1 MRTSYLLIFLLC
13 ATAATRA
20 QTPSALA
27 PGQGQALVEAQP
39 PAQADAPPAGVIAP
53 EDAAFNTAYA
63 TRQIP
68 RVTGKLLN
76 ITAEELKNLTI
87 TYTLVT
93 PFSQFQIE
101 RIAVA
106 GPDGSFSLQLDYA
119 FPYQQI
125 WLSVGDHFYA
135 GLCANKDLY
144 LELDMKKITA
154 AKEVSFNGD
163 GVSYL
168 GTDGPLNVYL
178 NNYVLY
184 KREDQLRLSGNRNAL
199 SVSRSPADSVVQAYN
214 TLFDSVKQIED
225 SYIAANPS
233 PYGWILENERLS
245 DYFGDMCVKHWGKT
259 MAPALWQQVRQHK
272 SYLVTNSGALFYKYL
287 TVYVGHMPDGSV
299 PAAKPLQP
307 VDPTIALT
315 RSLDRSI
322 HRIDSLFP
330 PAKADFLK
338 FRLGESTDIGEQKI
352 ALDHTLNSMH
362 TDWCIAVTKKEW
374 ERTTAK
380 LNEIN
385 KTLAGSSGGNRASWD
400 TAGGNTA
407 GGDTASTGLGSSLI
421 FGKPLLDLPFGASLY
436 NAGRIKAL
444 DFIAKLKQNFPGK
457 AIIIDRWAT
466 WCAPCLGEMP
476 HAKALQ
482 DSSKNLP
489 VVFVYLCTINGSSES
504 KWKSKVVELQ
514 QPGIHFL
521 IDKALDADL
530 SNYFSFSGYPGH
542 ALIDKDGNYKP
553 GAIQWMS
560 QIENKEAL
568 AALIGN

>member
-1 MRTSYLLIFLLC
+1 MRIPYLLIFLLC
-13 ATAATRA
+13 AAAATK
-20 QTPSALA
+20 
-27 PGQGQALVEAQP
+27 AQP
-39 PAQADAPPAGVIAP
+39 PAGAIAP
-53 EDAAFNTAYA
+53 EDAAFNKAYA
-63 TRQIP
+63 TRHIP
-68 RVTGKLLN
+68 TVTGKLLN
-76 ITAEELKNLTI
+76 ITPEELKKLSLS
-87 TYTLVT
+87 YTLVT
-93 PFSQFQIE
+93 PFSQFQVT
-101 RIAVA
+101 RVAVA
-106 GPDGSFSLQLDYA
+106 RPDGSFSLQLDYP

-125 WLSVGDHFYA
+125 WFSVGEVFYA
-135 GLCANKDLY
+135 GLCANTDLY
-144 LELDMKKITA
+144 LELDMNKITA
-154 AKEVSFNGD
+154 ANEVFCNGD
-163 GVSYL
+163 GVTYG

-184 KREDQLRLSGNRNAL
+184 KRPDQLRLSGNIMTL
-199 SVSRSPADSVVQAYN
+199 SSSRARTDSVIQAYN

-245 DYFGDMCVKHWGKT
+245 DYYGDLCVRHWGKT
-259 MAPALWQQVRQHK
+259 MAPDLWQQVRQHK
-272 SYLVTNSGALFYKYL
+272 SYLVTNSGALFYRYL
-287 TVYVGHMPDGSV
+287 TTYISFMSPVQKLAL
-299 PAAKPLQP
+299 PAL
-307 VDPTIALT
+307 
-315 RSLDRSI
+315 LDRNI
-322 HRIDSLFP
+322 QRIDSLFP

-338 FRLGESTDIGEQKI
+338 LRLGESTDIGEQKI
-352 ALDHTLNSMH
+352 ALDHALSSMH

-374 ERTTAK
+374 ERTAAK
-380 LNEIN
+380 LDEIN
-385 KTLAGSSGGNRASWD
+385 KTLARAGSD
-400 TAGGNTA
+400 TAA
-407 GGDTASTGLGSSLI
+407 TASGNSTASGTSLA

-436 NAGRIKAL
+436 KAENIKGI

-482 DSSKNLP
+482 DSSKDLP
-489 VVFVYLCTINGSSES
+489 VVFVYLCTINNSSES
-504 KWKSKVVELQ
+504 KWESKVAELQ

-542 ALIDKDGNYKP
+542 ALIDKGGNYKP

-568 AALIGN
+568 ATLIGK

>member
-1 MRTSYLLIFLLC
+1 
-13 ATAATRA
+13 
-20 QTPSALA
+20 
-27 PGQGQALVEAQP
+27 
-39 PAQADAPPAGVIAP
+39 
-53 EDAAFNTAYA
+53 
-63 TRQIP
+63 
-68 RVTGKLLN
+68 
-76 ITAEELKNLTI
+76 
-87 TYTLVT
+87 
-93 PFSQFQIE
+93 
-101 RIAVA
+101 
-106 GPDGSFSLQLDYA
+106 
-119 FPYQQI
+119 
-125 WLSVGDHFYA
+125 
-135 GLCANKDLY
+135 
-144 LELDMKKITA
+144 
-154 AKEVSFNGD
+154 
-163 GVSYL
+163 
-168 GTDGPLNVYL
+168 
-178 NNYVLY
+178 
-184 KREDQLRLSGNRNAL
+184 
-199 SVSRSPADSVVQAYN
+199 
-214 TLFDSVKQIED
+214 
-225 SYIAANPS
+225 
-233 PYGWILENERLS
+233 
-245 DYFGDMCVKHWGKT
+245 
-259 MAPALWQQVRQHK
+259 
-272 SYLVTNSGALFYKYL
+272 
-287 TVYVGHMPDGSV
+287 
-299 PAAKPLQP
+299 
-307 VDPTIALT
+307 
-315 RSLDRSI
+315 
-322 HRIDSLFP
+322 
-330 PAKADFLK
+330 
-338 FRLGESTDIGEQKI
+338 
-352 ALDHTLNSMH
+352 
-362 TDWCIAVTKKEW
+362 
-374 ERTTAK
+374 
-380 LNEIN
+380 
-385 KTLAGSSGGNRASWD
+385 LAGSSGGNRASWD